1 MKYEPEN
8 QEPET
13 NQLNKLLEENS
24 DVIAQFESEN
34 TLLSA
39 MMAGSAASMEE
50 ADEEDKDRIISNT
63 ADMFNSLRIEYKMSP
78 KLFKVY
84 IESCLRE
91 RKLMMPVL
99 AFAYLQQDKP
109 RWEKL
114 EQDAEF
120 VKDYADWITKKLIP
134 GAEFLMD

>member
-63 ADMFNSLRIEYKMSP
+63 ADMFNSLRVEYKMSP
-78 KLFKVY
+78 KLFKVFV
-84 IESCLRE
+84 ECCLQE
-91 RKLMMPVL
+91 RKLLMPIL
-99 AFAYLQQDKP
+99 AFAYLQQDKTK
-109 RWEKL
+109 WEKL
-114 EQDAEF
+114 EQDTEF
-120 VKDYADWITKKLIP
+120 VKDYADWLIRKMVP
-134 GAEFLMD
+134 GAEILID